1 MSDRAP
7 QNYANHAK
15 LVPMFHFVTFGIL
28 VINLIVQLM
37 QLFRALVPVG
47 PGPRWPWPY
56 ALLGVAMAV
65 ALVLLAWYARVF
77 ALAVQDRVIRLEE
90 RIRLTQLLPEDL
102 RGRIGELR
110 TGQLVGLR
118 FASDGEVAELVR
130 RVLAGEL
137 KTNGEIKRAIVSWRE
152 DHQRA

>member
-1 MSDRAP
+1 MSDKVP

-15 LVPMFHFVTFGIL
+15 IVPLFHFVTFGIL
-28 VINLIVQLM
+28 VINLIVRIFQL
-37 QLFRALVPVG
+37 VG
-47 PGPRWPWPY
+47 AFTQEGPWWILPN
-56 ALLGVAMAV
+56 ALLSV
-65 ALVLLAWYARVF
+65 ALSAALLLLAWFVRVF
-77 ALAVQDRVIRLEE
+77 PLKVQDRIIRLEE

-110 TGQLVGLR
+110 ASQLVGLR

-152 DHQRA
+152 DHHRA